1 MRDTEPSTSCF
12 EEAFAGNAPFHNVV
26 STVVIY
32 KAISGERFLS
42 YMKQMR
48 LIEYDRGS
56 PPTRRLDVL
65 EAVNVLRKK

>member
-32 KAISGERFLS
+32 KAMSGERFLS

-48 LIEYDRGS
+48 LIEYY
-56 PPTRRLDVL
+56 
-65 EAVNVLRKK
+65 